1 MDTLLE
7 FIQSQIIWVVVAII
21 LIILLCLSFVKVGP
35 NKAVIISGV
44 RKSPRILIGKTG
56 LKIPFIERVDH
67 LPLQQLDVEISSAKY
82 VQTVDFIPTRVDAVG
97 TVRIGQ
103 KEDMLTEAAKN
114 FLNKELGEIALEL
127 QIALQANI
135 REVIGMIPF
144 KEIVTNPE
152 KFAER
157 LTKKVTVHLKQL
169 GIEVLS
175 MHVQTIEDENRLV
188 KALGAEQTIEIQKT
202 ASIKKAEME
211 RDIEIKQIALEKE
224 TTEAKKIAA
233 IKEAQAQRDVEVKQV
248 ALAEETEEAKKI
260 AAIKKAQA
268 ERDIEI
274 EQATLIKE
282 ADEAKKTVEIL
293 RLENEHELQI
303 KAASLKKVADAERAK
318 AEATFAETEQ
328 SYKQK
333 LEQTEANAKLAAKER
348 EIQLNARTADSAL
361 YVRTKEAEA
370 MKIEADAETYRVEQG
385 TELMKAQ
392 RLTLQE
398 EAEAML
404 YVRTKEAEAEEKK
417 SDIARY
423 IEEQELQLKKMR
435 GLTEADILKAKKLA
449 EAEGIA
455 AKGDAMAHYGQAA
468 MLEMVVGILPEI
480 AKSMTNPIDINN
492 EDGLKKLMAF
502 IQEATGMNIKE
513 VLLAKNQDEDEAS
526 EETENEEISENMS

>member
-7 FIQSQIIWVVVAII
+7 FIVSQMIWVIVAII

-157 LTKKVTVHLKQL
+157 LTKKVAAHLKQL

-211 RDIEIKQIALEKE
+211 RDIEVKQIALEKE
-224 TTEAKKIAA
+224 TTEAKKIAS
-233 IKEAQAQRDVEVKQV
+233 IKKAESERDVEVKQV
-248 ALAEETEEAKKI
+248 TLAEETEEAKKV
-260 AAIKKAQA
+260 AAIKKAEA
-268 ERDIEI
+268 KRDVEI
-274 EQATLIKE
+274 KQSALLKE
-282 ADEAKKTVEIL
+282 AEEAKKAVEIL
-293 RLENEHELQI
+293 RLENEHELQM
-303 KAASLKKVADAERAK
+303 KAAALKKVADVERAE
-318 AEATFAETEQ
+318 AEAAFAETEQ

-333 LEQTEANAKLAAKER
+333 LEQTEENAKLAAKER
-348 EIQLNARTADSAL
+348 EIQLNAHAADSAL

-370 MKIEADAETYRVEQG
+370 MKVEADAETYRVEQG
-385 TELMKAQ
+385 TQLMKAQ

-417 SDIARY
+417 SDVARY
-423 IEEQELQLKKMR
+423 IEEQELQLQKMR

-480 AKSMTNPIDINN
+480 AKNISSSGDIHD
-492 EDGLKKLMAF
+492 EAGLKKAMAF
-502 IQEATGMNIKE
+502 IQEATGLNIKDA
-513 VLLAKNQDEDEAS
+513 LLNKEQDEVEVS
-526 EETENEEISENMS
+526 EEIEEEEKS